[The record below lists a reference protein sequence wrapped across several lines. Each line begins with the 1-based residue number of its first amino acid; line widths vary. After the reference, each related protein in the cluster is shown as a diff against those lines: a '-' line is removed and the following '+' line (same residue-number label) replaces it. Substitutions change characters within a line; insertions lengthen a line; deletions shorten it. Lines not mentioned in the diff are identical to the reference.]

1 MRLYKRLRVITCP
14 NCKSNVISRSRRH
27 LLERFAA
34 ETGNGDSG
42 LDAYDDHHWV
52 CFFEGEAR
60 HGWLSRFF
68 LSAPRFC
75 RCSAWH
81 SAHMRPLGGRRLY
94 KTRRL
99 NSLGREHLRK
109 SAKHRCLRVLD
120 IRWPKSPL
128 SKSCPQSLGR
138 LKLRSRPHPW
148 NSGGVLPFGYGS
160 PKRGRGYAALRGFLS
175 AGLSA

>member
-60 HGWLSRFF
+60 HGLTGEVLFIR
-68 LSAPRFC
+68 C
-75 RCSAWH
+75 RCFAT
-81 SAHMRPLGGRRLY
+81 PG
-94 KTRRL
+94 
-99 NSLGREHLRK
+99 RK
-109 SAKHRCLRVLD
+109 SR
-120 IRWPKSPL
+120 I
-128 SKSCPQSLGR
+128 Q
-138 LKLRSRPHPW
+138 
-148 NSGGVLPFGYGS
+148 
-160 PKRGRGYAALRGFLS
+160 RGRQVPKIQVFHYGTGVALLTGEMKEEKRYG
-175 AGLSA
+175 